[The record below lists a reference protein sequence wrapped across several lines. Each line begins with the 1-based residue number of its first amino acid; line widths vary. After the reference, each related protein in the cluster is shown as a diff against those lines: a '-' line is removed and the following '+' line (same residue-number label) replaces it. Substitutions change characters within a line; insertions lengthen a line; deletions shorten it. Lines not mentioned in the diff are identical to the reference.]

1 MIVPNTTNQLPII
14 ISAQATTTMKISVD
28 IDVNVD
34 TATVRANNDA
44 PPVLVMSANGNDE
57 DGNYSDS
64 DDSDSSSYDAFEEV
78 FKQGEYLRLLRQMAL
93 EDEALREK
101 DRQQEQ
107 EQQQGEDD
115 DSNRNSNTLVYKKF
129 LRNQRGIYDD
139 FKHVNFQYLDFG
151 AIAASYRH
159 NDDDNDASSSPPL
172 MIEQDR
178 SLGKGGFIWD
188 AGVILAESVL
198 RMEAGETEWL
208 NRNGNSDQQNP
219 TKIIELGAGT
229 GITSLLIAAA
239 RPSTTVHLTDLPLL
253 QPLLE
258 TNCRNCCPKS
268 ATCGVLEWGKQPFG
282 DGVDAPY
289 DVVLAADVVASIYD
303 SSGLAKTIY
312 DLSHEK
318 TVIYLSAKERLSG
331 VIDRFESY
339 MRELFT
345 VVERM
350 EADSDNKNPDVFILR
365 IAGKRI
371 YN

>member
-1 MIVPNTTNQLPII
+1 MEFSIDAIV
-14 ISAQATTTMKISVD
+14 D
-28 IDVNVD
+28 
-34 TATVRANNDA
+34 RANDDDDADDAA
-44 PPVLVMSANGNDE
+44 PPVLAMSDN
-57 DGNYSDS
+57 GNYSDS

-93 EDEALREK
+93 EDEASREK
-101 DRQQEQ
+101 DRQLEQ
-107 EQQQGEDD
+107 EQQQGEEENDD
-115 DSNRNSNTLVYKKF
+115 GNSNTLVYKNY

-151 AIAASYRH
+151 AVAASYQH
-159 NDDDNDASSSPPL
+159 NSSSDSNDNSDGNDKDNDAISSPPL

-208 NRNGNSDQQNP
+208 NKNGRNNKNP

-253 QPLLE
+253 LPLLE
-258 TNCRNCCPKS
+258 RNCRNCCPKNAT

-289 DVVLAADVVASIYD
+289 DIVLAADVVASIYD

-312 DLSHEK
+312 DLSHGK
-318 TVIYLSAKERLSG
+318 TVVYLSAKERLSG

-365 IAGKRI
+365 ITGKRI